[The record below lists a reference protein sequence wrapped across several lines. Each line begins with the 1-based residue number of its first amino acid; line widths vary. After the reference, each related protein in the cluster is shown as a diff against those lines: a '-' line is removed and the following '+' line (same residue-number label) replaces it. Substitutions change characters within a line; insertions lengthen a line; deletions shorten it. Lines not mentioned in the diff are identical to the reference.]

1 MDPEEPL
8 RIVVVGPDPFAR
20 GGLVALLGADPR
32 LELLASLAPEEL
44 APSAPARDA
53 DLVILDA
60 AGLLD
65 LDVVGAL
72 PEVPVLALV
81 VHADAARDLRD
92 AGAQGVVSRE
102 AGAQGL
108 VEAALAVVGGMVVL
122 AEPFAEALLRPRR
135 PVVEGELLTAR
146 EVEVL
151 ELLAE
156 GFSNKEIGAQLGISP
171 HTAKFHVQSLLD
183 KLDAV
188 TRTEAVVRALRLGFL
203 RL

>member
-8 RIVVVGPDPFAR
+8 RLVVVGPDPFAR
-20 GGLVALLGADPR
+20 GGLAALIGQDPR
-32 LELLASLAPEEL
+32 MELLASLAPGQL
-44 APSAPARDA
+44 AGSATARDA
-53 DLVILDA
+53 DLVVLDA
-60 AGLLD
+60 AGLED
-65 LDVVGAL
+65 LGLVLAL

-81 VHADAARDLRD
+81 VHAEAARDLRD
-92 AGAQGVVSRE
+92 AGAQGVISRE
-102 AGAQGL
+102 AGAEGL
-108 VEAALAVVGGMVVL
+108 VEAALAVSRGMVVL
-122 AEPFAEALLRPRR
+122 AEAFAEALLRPRR
-135 PVVEGELLTAR
+135 PVVEGELLTGR

-156 GFSNKEIGAQLGISP
+156 GLSNKEIGAELGISA